1 MKKRMEELTHEF
13 EKKMNVAEV
22 RKCLTMVRRMWEEHT
37 PDSPICLSDQMPNG
51 MLVSEFC
58 FYFVMGH
65 HAKRHNKS
73 RKSNESG

>member
-1 MKKRMEELTHEF
+1 MCDKKHMATPTQLDF

-22 RKCLTMVRRMWEEHT
+22 RKCLTMVRKLWDNHAPET
-37 PDSPICLSDQMPNG
+37 PISLSNKMPND

-73 RKSNESG
+73 RAK

>member
-1 MKKRMEELTHEF
+1 MSDLTQDF
-13 EKKMNVAEV
+13 EKRMNVAEV
-22 RKCLTMVRRMWEEHT
+22 RKCLTMVRKLWDNNAPE
-37 PDSPICLSDQMPNG
+37 SPICLSEVMPNE

-73 RKSNESG
+73 RTK